1 MSGTVLVLRALGLG
15 DLLTG
20 VPALRAIADA
30 FPGYGRL
37 LACPRSL
44 EPLARLT
51 GAVDEVVRAAAFTP
65 LPESVEHADVAVNL
79 HGSGPQSH
87 RMLLATRPRGLIA
100 YRNDEAGVGGPI
112 FDAREY
118 EVVRWC
124 RLLEEHGIAAD
135 PANLHL
141 DVPDAGL
148 PADVRGATIIHPGA
162 ASPSRRWPEERFA
175 AVARAETARGRRVLV
190 TGGSSEVVLACRV
203 GRLAGLRPDDIW
215 AGRTDLVQ
223 LASLVAAAGRVVS
236 GDTGVAHLAT
246 AVGTPSVI
254 LFGPTS
260 PERWGPPP
268 ALRGRHRVLWTGGH
282 GDPHAQAPDPGLLAI
297 EVADVLL
304 ELRALDELPGT
315 VDVAAP
321 AQRRRAVGVAPR
333 P

>member
-1 MSGTVLVLRALGLG
+1 VSGTVLVLRALGLG
-15 DLLTG
+15 DLLAG

-30 FPGYGRL
+30 FPGHRRV
-37 LACPRSL
+37 LACPLSL

-87 RMLLATRPRGLIA
+87 RMLLAAKPRRLIA
-100 YRNDEAGVGGPI
+100 YRNDEAGVDGPA
-112 FDAREY
+112 FDERDH

-124 RLLEEHGIAAD
+124 RLLDEHGICAD
-135 PANLHL
+135 PTELRLAA
-141 DVPDAGL
+141 PDLGL

-162 ASPSRRWPEERFA
+162 ASPSRRWPEDRFA
-175 AVARAETARGRRVLV
+175 AVARAEVARGRRVLI
-190 TGGSSEVVLACRV
+190 TGGASEVVLACRV

-223 LASLVAAAGRVVS
+223 LASLVAEAGRVVS

-260 PERWGPPP
+260 PDRWGPPP
-268 ALRGRHRVLWTGGH
+268 ELRARHRVLWTGGR
-282 GDPHAQAPDPGLLAI
+282 GNPHARTPDPGLLEI
-297 EVADVLL
+297 DVADVLL
-304 ELRALDELPGT
+304 ELGALDELPT
-315 VDVAAP
+315 TAAP
-321 AQRRRAVGVAPR
+321 HPDRVPLLH
-333 P
+333 